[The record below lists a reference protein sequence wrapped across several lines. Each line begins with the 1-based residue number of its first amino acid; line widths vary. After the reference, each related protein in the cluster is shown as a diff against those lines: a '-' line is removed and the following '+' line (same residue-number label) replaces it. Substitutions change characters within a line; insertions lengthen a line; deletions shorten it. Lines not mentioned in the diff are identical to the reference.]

1 MTFGE
6 RLKQLM
12 DDRNITQRQ
21 ISKELNI
28 AVTTLNGYAN
38 DYREPDFLTLS
49 LLANYFNVSADYL
62 LGISTVP
69 IMSDIAGNHDAQRL
83 LYFYQCLSPE
93 MKSLLIEQAKLLLKF
108 DSPQDKMCIRDRI
121 CPLPKRI
128 LCSVPFLQSSPPLA
142 LLSTAF
148 FLTVLTAL
156 TALDIM

>member
-49 LLANYFNVSADYL
+49 KVN
-62 LGISTVP
+62 
-69 IMSDIAGNHDAQRL
+69 
-83 LYFYQCLSPE
+83 
-93 MKSLLIEQAKLLLKF
+93 
-108 DSPQDKMCIRDRI
+108 
-121 CPLPKRI
+121 
-128 LCSVPFLQSSPPLA
+128 SSHN
-142 LLSTAF
+142 S
-148 FLTVLTAL
+148 
-156 TALDIM
+156 

>member
-93 MKSLLIEQAKLLLKF
+93 MKSLLIEQAKLLLKL
-108 DSPQDKMCIRDRI
+108 DSPQDRLIEEI
-121 CPLPKRI
+121 
-128 LCSVPFLQSSPPLA
+128 
-142 LLSTAF
+142 
-148 FLTVLTAL
+148 
-156 TALDIM
+156 

>member
-12 DDRNITQRQ
+12 DDRNLSKRQ

-38 DYREPDFLTLS
+38 DYREPDFLTLTS
-49 LLANYFNVSADYL
+49 LAHYFNVSADYL

-69 IMSDIAGNHDAQRL
+69 LMSDISGNHDVQRL

-93 MKSLLIEQAKLLLKF
+93 MRSLLIEQAKLLLQF
-108 DSPQDKMCIRDRI
+108 DS
-121 CPLPKRI
+121 
-128 LCSVPFLQSSPPLA
+128 SSDG
-142 LLSTAF
+142 SSEKK
-148 FLTVLTAL
+148 
-156 TALDIM
+156 

>member
-108 DSPQDKMCIRDRI
+108 GSPMACRN
-121 CPLPKRI
+121 PATP
-128 LCSVPFLQSSPPLA
+128 S
-142 LLSTAF
+142 
-148 FLTVLTAL
+148 LTCL
-156 TALDIM
+156 

>member
-12 DDRNITQRQ
+12 DDRHISQRQ

-49 LLANYFNVSADYL
+49 KLANFFNVSSDYL
-62 LGISTVP
+62 LGISTVSP
-69 IMSDIAGNHDAQRL
+69 MSDVTGNHDTQRL

-108 DSPQDKMCIRDRI
+108 DSPEDNCEDDK
-121 CPLPKRI
+121 
-128 LCSVPFLQSSPPLA
+128 
-142 LLSTAF
+142 
-148 FLTVLTAL
+148 
-156 TALDIM
+156 